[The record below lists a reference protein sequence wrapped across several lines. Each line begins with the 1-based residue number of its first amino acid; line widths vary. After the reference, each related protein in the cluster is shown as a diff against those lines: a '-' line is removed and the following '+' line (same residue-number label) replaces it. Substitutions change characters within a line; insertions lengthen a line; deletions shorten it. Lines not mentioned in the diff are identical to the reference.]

1 MESIQAMKL
10 SKINHNLQ
18 DITKSNKSTKRKSSK
33 FVEVCSKFMFKFI
46 FLISV
51 FLAFL
56 FYLESIRQSICK

>member
-33 FVEVCSKFMFKFI
+33 FVEVCKFMFKFI

-51 FLAFL
+51 FLTFL

>member
-33 FVEVCSKFMFKFI
+33 FVEVCKFMFKIYFPNFCFSNFFI
-46 FLISV
+46 
-51 FLAFL
+51 L
-56 FYLESIRQSICK
+56 FRKHSPIYL

>member
-33 FVEVCSKFMFKFI
+33 FVEVCKFMFKFI
-46 FLISV
+46 FI
-51 FLAFL
+51 FLNFL